1 MNLRIKM
8 AHSTNYAEVV
18 GVDEQKTPAPP
29 YSTYRLELRDI
40 HGRNYPI
47 MINLEAIF
55 QFPFQSWDI
64 RL

>member
-1 MNLRIKM
+1 M
-8 AHSTNYAEVV
+8 AHSTNNAEVV

-40 HGRNYPI
+40 HGRDYPI

-55 QFPFQSWDI
+55 QFTFQSWDI
-64 RL
+64 GL